1 MDTVSDVMNKLEPEL
16 LESCRRH
23 IIKYLLDKRTLH
35 KFRLMGKYF
44 TMAIDG
50 SGVYTFDEEPY
61 AGCPSKTSKKGKT
74 TWNQNVLEAKLEAP
88 PKSGK
93 LH

>member
-61 AGCPSKTSKKGKT
+61 AGCP
-74 TWNQNVLEAKLEAP
+74 WL
-88 PKSGK
+88 
-93 LH
+93 

>member
-35 KFRLMGKYF
+35 KF
-44 TMAIDG
+44 ADG
-50 SGVYTFDEEPY
+50 NDGHRREWCVY
-61 AGCPSKTSKKGKT
+61 
-74 TWNQNVLEAKLEAP
+74 L
-88 PKSGK
+88 
-93 LH
+93 